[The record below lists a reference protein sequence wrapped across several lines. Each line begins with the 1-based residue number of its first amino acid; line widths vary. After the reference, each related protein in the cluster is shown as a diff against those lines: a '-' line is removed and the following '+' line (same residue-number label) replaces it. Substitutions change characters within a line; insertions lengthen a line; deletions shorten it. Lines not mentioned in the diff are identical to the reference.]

1 MVHSIQP
8 SLQTL
13 TRTYSN
19 SHFSIETFCVL
30 VLNYLVWVWRH
41 DVFTAAITNKLLS
54 SRHRHCLH
62 LIHTTMKF
70 QLGAINFQET
80 YNPTILQSYKT
91 RQIQILFVYSSLA
104 PILICCIVYYAPCSF
119 CARCPN
125 IFVHHPRVKNEI
137 LTKYHFEDKPQ
148 VMYFKRAPISQV
160 IFCGGIADSTL
171 ATPRPC

>member
-1 MVHSIQP
+1 M
-8 SLQTL
+8 
-13 TRTYSN
+13 
-19 SHFSIETFCVL
+19 
-30 VLNYLVWVWRH
+30 
-41 DVFTAAITNKLLS
+41 FTAAITNKLLS
-54 SRHRHCLH
+54 SRHQHCLH

-80 YNPTILQSYKT
+80 YNTTILQSYKT

-104 PILICCIVYYAPCSF
+104 PILMCCIVYYAPCSLF
-119 CARCPN
+119 ARCPN
-125 IFVHHPRVKNEI
+125 IFLHHSRVKNEI

-160 IFCGGIADSTL
+160 IFCGGIADETL